1 MKIIPTV
8 IIVIMK
14 GFNKST
20 KVTTLFSENFYM
32 EGRILKIRE
41 GKALKIIKDLL

>member
-14 GFNKST
+14 WFKKST
-20 KVTTLFSENFYM
+20 KVTILFPENFYM
-32 EGRILKIRE
+32 EGRILKVRAE
-41 GKALKIIKDLL
+41 KAVKLLRDLL